1 MPDTLLKTKLR
12 MPPVRTDLVVRNR
25 LTTKLERAWQAKLTL
40 ITAPAGFGK
49 TTLVQTWVEASHQPV
64 AWLSLDEQDNN
75 PARFFLYLIHACR
88 QCNPGLGTTALNL
101 LDSPHQPHL
110 TTVLTLLI
118 NDLSIV
124 SNRLISFR

>member
-1 MPDTLLKTKLR
+1 MPNTLLKTKLR

-49 TTLVQTWVEASHQPV
+49 TTLVQTWVETSHQPV

-75 PARFFLYLIHACR
+75 PARFFYI
-88 QCNPGLGTTALNL
+88 
-101 LDSPHQPHL
+101 
-110 TTVLTLLI
+110 
-118 NDLSIV
+118 
-124 SNRLISFR
+124 